1 MANNAFILLVLV
13 VVVVV
18 TFVVWQRRARSTGP
32 ELGLAWLP
40 RELRGAKLVY
50 AEQTFCAE
58 GDITIIAK
66 LDRGYRNPSGVIIL
80 VELKTRSANRPY
92 FSDVIE
98 LSAQRL
104 AVHAQTGERVA
115 AFGYVLVQRPGRL
128 FKSAHRVDL
137 MSAEDVGALARRR
150 EYILNGH
157 LVPRYTCS
165 KGLCGGCAFMQEC
178 EFSTWSG
185 PA

>member
-13 VVVVV
+13 VVVALSYA
-18 TFVVWQRRARSTGP
+18 WKRHARSAVA

-40 RELRGAKLVY
+40 RELRGAELIY

-66 LDRGYRNPSGVIIL
+66 LDRGYRNPSGVIVL
-80 VELKTRSANRPY
+80 VELKTRRANRPY

-104 AVHAQTGERVA
+104 ALQAQTGEHVA
-115 AFGYVLVQRPGRL
+115 AFGFVLVQRPGRMS
-128 FKSAHRVDL
+128 KSAHRVDL
-137 MSAEDVGALARRR
+137 MSAEEVGALARRR
-150 EYILNGH
+150 EHILSGH
-157 LVPRYTCS
+157 LVPRYACS
-165 KGLCGGCAFMQEC
+165 KGLCGGCMFKQAC
-178 EFSTWSG
+178 EVSTWSG
-185 PA
+185 PE